1 MSGYSEPIGTQLSK
15 DFCNVRGL
23 RRLCSPPV
31 AYLKVQTAMNA
42 PNLSRRMRYG
52 QLVTSVNGER
62 RRTTVIGVDR
72 LPANMRPS
80 PSVVVPLTNF

>member
-1 MSGYSEPIGTQLSK
+1 MSGYFQSLNQSLSQ

-23 RRLCSPPV
+23 RNLCNQPV
-31 AYLKVQTAMNA
+31 GYLKVQTATNV
-42 PNLSRRMRYG
+42 PNLSQRMRYG

-62 RRTTVIGVDR
+62 RRTTVIGVNR

-80 PSVVVPLTNF
+80 PSVIVPLTN